1 MAEQVLGRYVNT
13 EASKG
18 DVIITRH
25 VTEVI
30 RLTND
35 HIVALWCPQGEN
47 NLRVADDDSWYLRV
61 EGFEPSTDYALG
73 WFVGGIYSPGQTITT
88 DAKGIAELSGT
99 IGALIAAGLP
109 APDPAGTSM
118 LSVQVSDYRSE
129 PVKYIP

>member
-25 VTEVI
+25 VTEVN

-35 HIVALWCPQGEN
+35 HIVALWCPEGEN
-47 NLRVADDDSWYLRV
+47 NLSVADDDSWYLRV
-61 EGFEPSTDYALG
+61 EGFEPATDYPIG
-73 WFVGGIYSPGQTITT
+73 WFVSGTYFAGQTIRT
-88 DAKGIAELSGT
+88 DAKGIAEVSGT

-118 LSVQVSDYRSE
+118 LSAAVGDYRSE
-129 PVKYIP
+129 PVKYAP